1 MEKKL
6 PSIARRAIVMLIAIL
21 MAACMFST
29 TAYAADDANNNTESV
44 EYITVGDNSFPTG
57 LLKTILNFMLNS
69 INGTAGGNANV
80 EANAIMAPGSTLRQ
94 VWIQNEAILKQFYDI
109 IFAVG
114 LSLTLIYFIVHIQK
128 ESYEGRG
135 TPEIYV
141 RACIKLFMVCLLMA
155 NGFDLL
161 EAFIDVGAALGQQ
174 ILEKAGSGDIPTA
187 FVGQSFI
194 DNINATKGKIWI
206 ILTLIVSIF
215 ELVIPWVVMNAMI
228 LYIQVQVYMRMI
240 ELFMRAM
247 FAPIALG
254 DLYSGGPNPTA
265 FRYLREFLACS
276 LQGVIIIGVLFAYR
290 MISSSVAD
298 VAGVAGILGNAVIL
312 AAAVGFIG
320 KSNSFAKELCGVG

>member
-1 MEKKL
+1 
-6 PSIARRAIVMLIAIL
+6 
-21 MAACMFST
+21 
-29 TAYAADDANNNTESV
+29 
-44 EYITVGDNSFPTG
+44 
-57 LLKTILNFMLNS
+57 
-69 INGTAGGNANV
+69 
-80 EANAIMAPGSTLRQ
+80 
-94 VWIQNEAILKQFYDI
+94 
-109 IFAVG
+109 
-114 LSLTLIYFIVHIQK
+114 
-128 ESYEGRG
+128 
-135 TPEIYV
+135 
-141 RACIKLFMVCLLMA
+141 MA